1 MALTKV
7 STDGVKDDAITKTK
21 IPANQIEASE
31 LADNAVD
38 TNAIA
43 DDAVTVSKIQNVAQD
58 RILGRQSSGSGNLQE
73 LNSGNVRLMLNVAD
87 GANQTTINNNA
98 DNRVITGSG
107 TANTLEGESG
117 LTYSSNELTVT
128 EQITVDSPDNV
139 TSFAGDYA
147 LKLQG
152 GDTINDVVNIR
163 FSTDA
168 DGSLA
173 QVSALAEATGAYPNS
188 SGSLILSVQSG
199 GAAYE
204 GLRINSARNIGIG
217 IASPAKK
224 LHVFESGEARIRLE
238 TGDSRGQAF
247 DLLST
252 NGAGTNTGTLS
263 IRNESNQSFIDFSH
277 NGGSP
282 FTKIYNTGS
291 QQFTFD
297 SDGLKFGS
305 DTAAAN
311 ALDDYEQGTWT
322 PDLRVA
328 SYLNNA
334 NSFTYTARTGIY
346 TKIGNKVHVNAY
358 WQVSNYH
365 TYSGN
370 LYLFGLPF
378 APAQLASN
386 INPILTIVGDGA
398 NLSGNDF
405 IFALVEGGNSRA
417 VLGHQGGTGWSHLVV
432 SEVDIYGM
440 YLSGNYEV
448 S

>member
-1 MALTKV
+1 MGLTKV
-7 STDGVKDDAITKTK
+7 STDGVKDDAITSGK
-21 IPANQIEASE
+21 IPANAVGASE

-43 DDAVTVSKIQNVAQD
+43 NNAVTAGKT
-58 RILGRQSSGSGNLQE
+58 SG
-73 LNSGNVRLMLNVAD
+73 V
-87 GANQTTINNNA
+87 QTTINNNA

-163 FSTDA
+163 FATDA

-311 ALDDYEQGTWT
+311 ALNDYEEGTCT
-322 PDLRVA
+322 LILESDSNPATTNSSGATDLSITG
-328 SYLNNA
+328 SYV
-334 NSFTYTARTGIY
+334 
-346 TKIGNKVHVNAY
+346 KIGKMVTVTGLFN
-358 WQVSNYH
+358 
-365 TYSGN
+365 N
-370 LYLFGLPF
+370 LHSAGSSTDRRNHGLKRVRGLPF
-378 APAQLASN
+378 TSYNGTGQSIYTASLGYSRGIYGRYSTAVSVSN
-386 INPILTIVGDGA
+386 LILYFYLT
-398 NLSGNDF
+398 
-405 IFALVEGGNSRA
+405 GGNTIANCAGSRTDIVSTAYMA
-417 VLGHQGGTGWSHLVV
+417 VRNSTS
-432 SEVDIYGM
+432 DM
-440 YLSGNYEV
+440 YMQFQITYPTT
-448 S
+448 

>member
-1 MALTKV
+1 MGLTKV
-7 STDGVKDDAITKTK
+7 STDGVKDNTINTAKIINGAIQTED
-21 IPANQIEASE
+21 IADNQIRTDKILDGEVT
-31 LADNAVD
+31 LAKLPHGTSSNDGKFLRAN
-38 TNAIA
+38 NGA
-43 DDAVTVSKIQNVAQD
+43 DPTFETVTS
-58 RILGRQSSGSGNLQE
+58 
-73 LNSGNVRLMLNVAD
+73 
-87 GANQTTINNNA
+87 TTINNNA

-346 TKIGNKVHVNAY
+346 TKIGNKVYINAY

>member
-1 MALTKV
+1 MGLTKV
-7 STDGVKDDAITKTK
+7 STDGVKDDAITSGK
-21 IPANQIEASE
+21 IPANAVGASE

-43 DDAVTVSKIQNVAQD
+43 NNAVTAGKT
-58 RILGRQSSGSGNLQE
+58 SG
-73 LNSGNVRLMLNVAD
+73 V
-87 GANQTTINNNA
+87 QTTINNNA
-98 DNRVITGSG
+98 DNRLITGSG
-107 TANTLEGESG
+107 SANTLNGETNATFTG
-117 LTYSSNELTVT
+117 T
-128 EQITVDSPDNV
+128 
-139 TSFAGDYA
+139 
-147 LKLQG
+147 KL
-152 GDTINDVVNIR
+152 N
-163 FSTDA
+163 
-168 DGSLA
+168 L
-173 QVSALAEATGAYPNS
+173 GAYDGGTDVNL
-188 SGSLILSVQSG
+188 SLRNTNSG
-199 GAAYE
+199 GYGAYIS
-204 GLRINSARNIGIG
+204 GGSGTNYILRLDDKDQNAMFRFNANGNFGIG
-217 IASPAKK
+217 TGSPSKK
-224 LHVFESGEARIRLE
+224 LHVFESGESRIRIE

-297 SDGLKFGS
+297 SDGLKFGT

-311 ALDDYEQGTWT
+311 ALDDYEEGTWT

-334 NSFTYTARTGIY
+334 NSFTYTSRTGIY
-346 TKIGNKVHVNAY
+346 TKIGNKVFINAF

-365 TYSGN
+365 SYTGN
-370 LYLFGLPF
+370 LYLFGLPY

-386 INPILTIVGDGA
+386 INPVLTIVGDGA
-398 NLSGNDF
+398 NKSNNDMM
-405 IFALVEGGNSRA
+405 FALIEGGNNRA
-417 VLGHQGGTGWSHLVV
+417 VLGHQGGSGWSHLVV
-432 SEVDIYGM
+432 SEVDQYGM

-448 S
+448 N

>member
-7 STDGVKDDAITKTK
+7 STPAIKDEAITLAKLLHGD
-21 IPANQIEASE
+21 ANSDGKFLRANNG
-31 LADNAVD
+31 ADPSFE
-38 TNAIA
+38 T
-43 DDAVTVSKIQNVAQD
+43 VTS
-58 RILGRQSSGSGNLQE
+58 
-73 LNSGNVRLMLNVAD
+73 
-87 GANQTTINNNA
+87 TTINNNA

-107 TANTLEGESG
+107 TANTLNGESG

-163 FSTDA
+163 FATDA

-173 QVSALAEATGAYPNS
+173 QVSALAEATGGYPNS
-188 SGSLILSVQSG
+188 SGSLILSVQAG

-311 ALDDYEQGTWT
+311 ALDDYEEG
-322 PDLRVA
+322 
-328 SYLNNA
+328 
-334 NSFTYTARTGIY
+334 TYTPAALSGGVGNNTDGQY
-346 TKIGNKVHVNAY
+346 TKIGNFCIVTGSINFNQTGSGMVAFTLPFTSASGRSGSGVIRYSTLGAADEITMHVNTGNAH
-358 WQVSNYH
+358 VSFYKFGGGSF
-365 TYSGN
+365 TYSE
-370 LYLFGLPF
+370 
-378 APAQLASN
+378 AQN
-386 INPILTIVGDGA
+386 HRFDFTITY
-398 NLSGNDF
+398 
-405 IFALVEGGNSRA
+405 R
-417 VLGHQGGTGWSHLVV
+417 TT
-432 SEVDIYGM
+432 
-440 YLSGNYEV
+440 
-448 S
+448 